1 MGIKKQNR
9 NSGKIK
15 TTEVTPQVKAFD
27 RPVFSFFNM
36 RNGKYH
42 IDTCDDEQKSSL
54 ALKLSKIGQLTW
66 QELKTSPK
74 HGLGYEF
81 IDKSSINGDNVNG
94 LSDDVKLIAFRFW
107 AKAPMV
113 GYRCSNGA
121 FHILWL
127 DKDFSLYNHGS

>member
-1 MGIKKQNR
+1 MAIKRPKTK
-9 NSGKIK
+9 SSKIK
-15 TTEVTPQVKAFD
+15 IQEKTFEIKSFEK
-27 RPVFSFFNM
+27 PVFSFFNM
-36 RNGKYH
+36 KNGNYH
-42 IDTCDDEQKSSL
+42 IDTCNEEQKASL

-66 QELKTSPK
+66 QELKTSYK

-81 IDKSSINGDNVNG
+81 IDQGSIKGDNIIN
-94 LSDDVKLIAFRFW
+94 LTDDVKLIAFRFW
-107 AKAPMV
+107 KKAPMV